1 MRKITQVTFREVEV
15 EVVLSPR
22 LDLHL
27 AREHVLVEPHAD
39 QLLGERLLQFSQYS
53 KEVHTC
59 LEIRVR
65 NYAWFEWSIG

>member
-1 MRKITQVTFREVEV
+1 MDIFCETSEKSQTLQVTFREVEV

-39 QLLGERLLQFSQYS
+39 QLLGQRLLQLAHY
-53 KEVHTC
+53 
-59 LEIRVR
+59 
-65 NYAWFEWSIG
+65 